1 MSRKTRSQAY
11 QYKFA
16 EIATT
21 GEFLESF
28 SNSSS
33 LGSSL
38 NPFHYDE
45 KVLELEDKLKEKIFL
60 LCESILTEN
69 QKNIFKLTRSGL
81 TQIEIAKKLN
91 INQSSVTK
99 CLYGNIDYTHGKP
112 RVYGGCLQKIKKYI
126 SKNIEIQE
134 LLNELLE
141 LREEIL

>member
-38 NPFHYDE
+38 NPFFYNE
-45 KVLELEDKLKEKIFL
+45 KVLELEDKLKEKFWN

-69 QKNIFKLTRSGL
+69 QKSILKLTRDGY
-81 TQIEIAKKLN
+81 TQLEIAKILD
-91 INQSSVTK
+91 INQSSICK
-99 CLYGNIDYTHGKP
+99 CLYGNIDYSGGKP
-112 RVYGGCLQKIKKYI
+112 KVYGGVTKKLKKYI
-126 SKNIEIQE
+126 SKNTEIKD